1 MIAYRDVCM
10 YDYVHIN
17 IYVYISVKDD
27 CNAYCC
33 PVMSAAVSGARSTL
47 LHPIQGL
54 SPLMNYVV
62 HTLLLMC
69 F

>member
-10 YDYVHIN
+10 YVHIN

-33 PVMSAAVSGARSTL
+33 LVMSAAVSGGRVYRRCTC
-47 LHPIQGL
+47 
-54 SPLMNYVV
+54 SPRRCRG
-62 HTLLLMC
+62 HTADIHYTP
-69 F
+69 